1 MLYHCHWIY
10 WNILANMEKVSSETR
25 HARNKLDIYVL
36 LAFSIHS
43 LNPVLVDFVL
53 LDLKFS
59 L

>member
-10 WNILANMEKVSSETR
+10 WNILANMEKVSSETP
-25 HARNKLDIYVL
+25 HARHKLDIYVFISIL
-36 LAFSIHS
+36 YPFSNS
-43 LNPVLVDFVL
+43 VLVDFLL